1 MRIAYLD
8 CFSGI
13 SGDMFLGA
21 LLDAGVRE
29 QVFKDAVS
37 ALNLG
42 ARLEISRVKRSG
54 ISATKVDVWVGDEKD
69 QPREEY
75 WARKNAHQHEHPH
88 GEHDHGHGHGRG
100 LGEIRGI
107 IEGADIS
114 ETAKRTAISPPWS
127 LSVTSCTRNFVFAG
141 EPFCRASLLQPTNV
155 SSMTRTES
163 VRIIR
168 AV

>member
-13 SGDMFLGA
+13 SGEMFLGA

-29 QVFKDAVS
+29 QVFKDAVA

-54 ISATKVDVWVGDEKD
+54 ISATKADVWVGEEKD

-88 GEHDHGHGHGRG
+88 GEHDHDHSHEHVHAGALETPGHGRG
-100 LGEIRGI
+100 LGEIREI
-107 IEGADIS
+107 IQSASIS
-114 ETAKRTAISPPWS
+114 ETSKRTAI
-127 LSVTSCTRNFVFAG
+127 
-141 EPFCRASLLQPTNV
+141 
-155 SSMTRTES
+155 
-163 VRIIR
+163 RIF
-168 AV
+168 